1 MIRCVRLWT
10 GDDKNSHFEEGVIE
24 LEPGQRGDWL
34 SGKVDATTISFQETA
49 SGGAFAWH
57 TAPVRQ
63 LVITLSGTLDFQTRD
78 GEHFLLHPGDILLAE
93 DTVGSG
99 HSWKLTDDS
108 SWRRAYV
115 VLQPGAAVPFRARK
129 LQRVDGLI
137 ETAKTYHRKF
147 ARRNPMP
154 DTFDSETGRRSDR
167 RRHHE
172 LHARGLPERARAL
185 AHHRD
190 VRNP

>member
-10 GDDKNSHFEEGVIE
+10 GDDKNSHFEEGVIA
-24 LEPGQRGDWL
+24 LKPGQRGDWL
-34 SGKVDATTISFQETA
+34 SDKLAVATVAFQETA

-78 GEHFLLHPGDILLAE
+78 GEHFLLHPGNILLAE

-115 VLQPGAAVPFRARK
+115 VLQPGATVPFLANAR
-129 LQRVDGLI
+129 QRV
-137 ETAKTYHRKF
+137 TA
-147 ARRNPMP
+147 
-154 DTFDSETGRRSDR
+154 
-167 RRHHE
+167 
-172 LHARGLPERARAL
+172 
-185 AHHRD
+185 
-190 VRNP
+190 

>member
-10 GDDKNSHFEEGVIE
+10 GDDQNSHFEEGVFE
-24 LEPGQRGDWL
+24 LEPGQRGDFL
-34 SGKVDATTISFQETA
+34 SDKIAVATISFQETA

-63 LVITLSGTLDFQTRD
+63 LVITLSGTLDFQTRQ
-78 GEHFLLHPGDILLAE
+78 GEHFLLQPGNILLAE

-108 SWRRAYV
+108 AWRRAYV

-129 LQRVDGLI
+129 LQRA
-137 ETAKTYHRKF
+137 TA
-147 ARRNPMP
+147 
-154 DTFDSETGRRSDR
+154 
-167 RRHHE
+167 
-172 LHARGLPERARAL
+172 
-185 AHHRD
+185 
-190 VRNP
+190 

>member
-10 GDDKNSHFEEGVIE
+10 GDDNNSHFEEGVIE
-24 LEPGQRGDWL
+24 LQPGQRGDWL
-34 SGKVDATTISFQETA
+34 SGTSDVITISFQETA

-78 GEHFLLHPGDILLAE
+78 GEHFLLHPGNILLAE
-93 DTVGSG
+93 DTAGSG

-115 VLQPGAAVPFRARK
+115 VLKPGAAVPFRARK
-129 LQRVDGLI
+129 LQQV
-137 ETAKTYHRKF
+137 TA
-147 ARRNPMP
+147 
-154 DTFDSETGRRSDR
+154 
-167 RRHHE
+167 
-172 LHARGLPERARAL
+172 
-185 AHHRD
+185 
-190 VRNP
+190 